1 MNTLN
6 ETLAELCKSMD
17 ICYVATC
24 AFDTAHLPTLPQDTL
39 QQSLPYSAKWSDVST
54 TILLTWVSQ
63 RRTIESN
70 VTVARIGSIFLK
82 AAEFLLSH

>member
-1 MNTLN
+1 MADKQCCSAFCNYQVHGKIMNTLN

-39 QQSLPYSAKWSDVST
+39 QQSLPYSAK
-54 TILLTWVSQ
+54 
-63 RRTIESN
+63 
-70 VTVARIGSIFLK
+70 
-82 AAEFLLSH
+82 